1 MPRLDYG
8 GPVTLRSDV
17 LAYIPSPPQGVWH
30 IGPIPLRAYALC
42 IILGIVVAIWWG
54 ERRWQQRGGREGTVL
69 DVAMF
74 AVPFGL
80 IGGRA
85 YHVATDWRKYFGEG
99 GNPVEALYIWQGG
112 LGIWGAVFLGGIGAW
127 IACRIYRIP
136 LPAFGDAIA
145 PPILLA
151 QAIGR
156 LGNWFNQE
164 LYGRETTLPWGLE
177 IYPRFDAAG
186 DPDPMN
192 GISNGVVEK
201 IVHPTFLYELLWNV
215 LVVIALVQLDKR
227 FRIGH
232 GRLFALYV
240 AGYSFGR
247 FFVELMRDDE
257 ATLVAGIRINNF
269 TSALVFLAAIAYFVF
284 ATKGREAPERLQPGG
299 TTRPWPWQLAALRAA
314 GVAANGPAEPGATA
328 STATDTDG
336 DAKDAP
342 PSDDAATGGQGT
354 AAKGDR
360 GTADAADTA
369 KDASATATATASASA
384 SASATDSDSGEAARS
399 SDDADRTAAVKA
411 ASGATAADKSA
422 AYKESAAGEA
432 AADSSAADQ
441 SAADKSAADKSGS
454 AQSAADQPAADKSG
468 SAKSA
473 ADKSPGKSGAGR
485 GNESGSTRDNES
497 TSAGT
502 AASATGSA
510 GAGATDRVDSGEND
524 A

>member
-1 MPRLDYG
+1 M
-8 GPVTLRSDV
+8 TLRSDV

-336 DAKDAP
+336 DAKDTP

-369 KDASATATATASASA
+369 KDAA
-384 SASATDSDSGEAARS
+384 ATDSDSDSGETAGS
-399 SDDADRTAAVKA
+399 SDDADRAAAVKA
-411 ASGATAADKSA
+411 ASGATAAEKSA
-422 AYKESAAGEA
+422 ADKESAAGEA
-432 AADSSAADQ
+432 AADTSAADTSAADKSAADK

-454 AQSAADQPAADKSG
+454 AQSAAD
-468 SAKSA
+468 KSA
-473 ADKSPGKSGAGR
+473 GKSGAAR